1 MEISD
6 CGLWIVGCGR
16 RFLPWA
22 TAVLLLAALFRLV
35 ALTSVPPGL
44 AQDEVLDA
52 DIASFIR
59 AGYHAFFFRD
69 GYGHEP
75 LYHYFAVPFAPLVGD
90 NVLAI
95 RLPSVILGLLLV
107 ALTMRWA
114 KREFDERTAVV
125 AGLGLAISWWP
136 IIFSRIGIRPI
147 LLPVLLLLA
156 LWFWQRPLLAGLF
169 LGLSFYSYTAAR
181 IIFLLPLGY
190 ALAQRLAGRRTIGGM
205 AWWRW
210 LVVTLGV
217 FMLVAALMQITLWRD
232 PTLQQRID
240 QLSGPLEALRAGDPG
255 PILYSSLRTLG
266 VFSFVGDPRW
276 TYTVPERPLFDP
288 LTAIFFYAG
297 LSLVLWRWRDGRMA
311 LLLLWLAVG
320 LIPSAI
326 TPQAPSTV
334 RLVMALPAVYTLLA
348 VGIAEF
354 WQRLARGDDRLADN
368 AWLTKLCSS
377 ALIRTSGFLLLL
389 LLALINGWRTGVD
402 GFVTW
407 PQAQQTR
414 LNHYQAALWQMARHV
429 AANPPAR
436 LTLVDSFYEPI
447 DRDSFRRSL
456 GRDPAA
462 RWVQTG
468 AGVAGALVLPAGAG
482 NGRLYVPEYAPV
494 PADLLAAAGIA
505 AQPLYRSSSF
515 PSFAVYELPLVGE
528 TAVAPPIT
536 TFNHSLSLMKYETLP
551 VALGEPLRLLTWWRV
566 ERHLPEDLATFV
578 HLFDETG
585 TLTTQHDGWD
595 AAPAALQPGDV
606 VLQRHLIWL
615 PPDLP
620 AEACAIQL
628 GVYQRRDGRRWL
640 RDNSTMDSLRLLAL
654 FDAGFPDE

>member
-6 CGLWIVGCGR
+6 RELRLGDCGR

-22 TAVLLLAALFRLV
+22 TAVLLLAALFRLI

-59 AGYHAFFFRD
+59 GGYHAFFFRD

-75 LYHYFAVPFAPLVGD
+75 LYHYLAVPFAPLVGD

-95 RLPSVILGLLLV
+95 RLPSIILGLLLV

-114 KREFDERTAVV
+114 KREFGGRTAVV

-190 ALAQRLAGRRTIGGM
+190 ALAQRLAGQRLIGEL
-205 AWWRW
+205 AWRRW
-210 LVVTLGV
+210 LLLILGA
-217 FMLVAALMQITLWRD
+217 FALVAAPMQITLWRD
-232 PTLQQRID
+232 PTLQQRVD
-240 QLSGPLEALRAGDPG
+240 QLSGPLEALRAGDPS
-255 PILYSSLRTLG
+255 PIAESILRTLG

-276 TYTVPERPLFDP
+276 TYTLPERPLFDP
-288 LTAIFFYAG
+288 LTAIFFYGG
-297 LSLVLWRWRDGRMA
+297 LALAWWRWRDGRMA
-311 LLLLWLAVG
+311 LLLVWLAVG
-320 LIPSAI
+320 LIPSAV

-334 RLVMALPAVYTLLA
+334 RLVMALPVVYLLLA
-348 VGIAEF
+348 VGIAEC
-354 WQRLARGDDRLADN
+354 WQRLGIGNGRLAGG
-368 AWLTKLCSS
+368 AFLKKLRSS
-377 ALIRTSGFLLLL
+377 AFRRTTGFALLL
-389 LLALINGWRTGVD
+389 LLALINGWRTTVD

-407 PQAQQTR
+407 PQAQETR
-414 LNHYQAALWQMARHV
+414 LNHYQAALWQAARHV

-436 LTLVDSFYEPI
+436 LTLVDGFYEPI

-456 GRDPAA
+456 GHDPMA
-462 RWVQTG
+462 RWVQTS
-468 AGVAGALVLPAGAG
+468 AGVAGALALPGGAG

-528 TAVAPPIT
+528 TAVARPVT

-551 VALGEPLRLLTWWRV
+551 LAPGEPLRLFTWWRV
-566 ERHLPEDLATFV
+566 ERPLPEDLAAFV
-578 HLFDETG
+578 HFLAETG
-585 TLTTQHDGWD
+585 TLAAQHDGWD
-595 AAPAALQPGDV
+595 AAPATLQPGDV
-606 VLQRHLIWL
+606 VVQRHLIWL
-615 PPDLP
+615 PPDLS
-620 AEACAIQL
+620 AGEYAIQV

-640 RDNSTMDSLRLLAL
+640 RDDSATDSLRIFSLLI
-654 FDAGFPDE
+654 DGK